1 MTQNTVLSIA
11 GIDSVRRVSLG
22 DPEICIAIIDSRVDL
37 SHPVFAGAQ
46 LRELMPAWLTS
57 RMGPAGASHGTHV
70 ASIIFGQPGGP
81 LEGIAPRCRGVVI
94 PVYGETENGELTPC
108 SQEDLG
114 RAISLALEAGARL
127 INISGGEL
135 IDPGDEDP
143 LLAKIVR
150 SCEQQGVVIVA
161 ATGNEGCECL
171 HAPATF
177 ETVLAVGAANASGR
191 PMPFSNWDVSLA
203 DHGILAPGEG
213 ILGAVPGGGLA
224 VQNGTSF
231 ACPIVTGAASLLLGL
246 QKLRG
251 EKPSPRAVRDALVA
265 TAIPCA
271 PEDKEAECERMLGG
285 RLNVVGAYRALF
297 EAGTAMPSGA
307 PPPAPLIAEAIRAP
321 PAPVALAVRP
331 AGDGDYRS
339 SPSVNWEENI
349 VTYQHAQAQPLAGH
363 GMEQGVAPLGVEA
376 HLQLA
381 QPQPSEFSAR
391 APASGAVPGVAPMTV
406 ASQQLAMEGQLAGAQ
421 PQGVTPSCG
430 CGGAQPAQSVSPS
443 QQDWAAAQQ
452 QTGFHPSLAYPG
464 GMAGQA
470 APFGVQPV
478 LTPGQRTAMIA
489 GSPGLLVGRQTLPAS
504 RGVAPSQMSAT
515 CPCPMPN
522 DFISAEN
529 SQLVYAIGTLGY
541 DFITDARRDYFVQ
554 KFVEMSSYDA
564 YINLFKPSLGL
575 QTDVVYYPEDHRAM
589 AAYLFQE
596 GVVPPGGPDPTGG
609 FGFHVE
615 DAGSVVWVLFQENQ
629 PQYAL
634 RPLHT
639 FAFRVLFYFCDFLF
653 NQSRPDYLLAPD
665 GKPVEK
671 KPVNPDKADRV
682 SIAGRIVG
690 EMTLYNGQRVP
701 VLDVS
706 LRALFQWNV
715 KKLIE
720 DLGVTDI
727 ESDLYKSLETFLDR
741 IYYECRNLGQAPSD
755 RAINYMATNV
765 FEVGDVFRDALK
777 ATSSNG
783 SPSPLAL
790 DSIYAEKSPICRPKS
805 DCWDVVMRFF
815 NPKDRLGT
823 ALTEYRLTV
832 DVNDVSPVSIGTRR
846 QWARFA

>member
-1 MTQNTVLSIA
+1 MIQNTVLSIA

-285 RLNVVGAYRALF
+285 RLNVVGA
-297 EAGTAMPSGA
+297 TAPSSKRVRPCRRGLRRPPPSLPRPSGHRLRRWRWLLG
-307 PPPAPLIAEAIRAP
+307 PRAT
-321 PAPVALAVRP
+321 
-331 AGDGDYRS
+331 GT
-339 SPSVNWEENI
+339 I
-349 VTYQHAQAQPLAGH
+349 VL
-363 GMEQGVAPLGVEA
+363 
-376 HLQLA
+376 
-381 QPQPSEFSAR
+381 
-391 APASGAVPGVAPMTV
+391 
-406 ASQQLAMEGQLAGAQ
+406 
-421 PQGVTPSCG
+421 
-430 CGGAQPAQSVSPS
+430 
-443 QQDWAAAQQ
+443 
-452 QTGFHPSLAYPG
+452 
-464 GMAGQA
+464 
-470 APFGVQPV
+470 
-478 LTPGQRTAMIA
+478 
-489 GSPGLLVGRQTLPAS
+489 
-504 RGVAPSQMSAT
+504 
-515 CPCPMPN
+515 
-522 DFISAEN
+522 
-529 SQLVYAIGTLGY
+529 
-541 DFITDARRDYFVQ
+541 
-554 KFVEMSSYDA
+554 
-564 YINLFKPSLGL
+564 
-575 QTDVVYYPEDHRAM
+575 HRA
-589 AAYLFQE
+589 
-596 GVVPPGGPDPTGG
+596 
-609 FGFHVE
+609 
-615 DAGSVVWVLFQENQ
+615 
-629 PQYAL
+629 
-634 RPLHT
+634 
-639 FAFRVLFYFCDFLF
+639 
-653 NQSRPDYLLAPD
+653 
-665 GKPVEK
+665 
-671 KPVNPDKADRV
+671 
-682 SIAGRIVG
+682 
-690 EMTLYNGQRVP
+690 
-701 VLDVS
+701 
-706 LRALFQWNV
+706 
-715 KKLIE
+715 
-720 DLGVTDI
+720 
-727 ESDLYKSLETFLDR
+727 
-741 IYYECRNLGQAPSD
+741 
-755 RAINYMATNV
+755 
-765 FEVGDVFRDALK
+765 
-777 ATSSNG
+777 
-783 SPSPLAL
+783 
-790 DSIYAEKSPICRPKS
+790 
-805 DCWDVVMRFF
+805 
-815 NPKDRLGT
+815 
-823 ALTEYRLTV
+823 
-832 DVNDVSPVSIGTRR
+832 
-846 QWARFA
+846 